1 MQDIQNIW
9 FLKTNEN
16 IWPFPESIP
25 NNAIGISQSLESLPE
40 VMLYLLDP
48 DEHPSYSLS
57 KH

>member
-1 MQDIQNIW
+1 MVSQDKWKHLTMSQ
-9 FLKTNEN
+9 
-16 IWPFPESIP
+16 ESVP